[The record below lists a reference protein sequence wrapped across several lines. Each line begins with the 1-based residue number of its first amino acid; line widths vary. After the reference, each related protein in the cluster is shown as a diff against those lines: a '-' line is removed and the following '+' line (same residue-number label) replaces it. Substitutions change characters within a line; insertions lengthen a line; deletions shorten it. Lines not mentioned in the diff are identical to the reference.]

1 MAFGPGKYD
10 HLATVVRERAA
21 AQAVVVIVIN
31 GARGSG
37 FSVQVN
43 SDVNLALV
51 ALLRTLADGIE
62 QDLQGP
68 PDVG

>member
-1 MAFGPGKYD
+1 M
-10 HLATVVRERAA
+10 VRNHAS

-37 FSVQVN
+37 LSVQVN
-43 SDVNLALV
+43 SDVNLQLV
-51 ALLRTLADGIE
+51 TLLRTLADGIE